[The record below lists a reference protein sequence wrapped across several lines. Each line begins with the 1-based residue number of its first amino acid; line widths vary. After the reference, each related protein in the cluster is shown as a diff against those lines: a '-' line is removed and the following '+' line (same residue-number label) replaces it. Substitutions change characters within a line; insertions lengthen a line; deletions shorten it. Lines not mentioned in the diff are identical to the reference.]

1 MKLLLINAVNVEE
14 EIETRYPPLGLAYL
28 SSYLKKHLP
37 GTIVKIVSAEISSE
51 LDSFKPDIVG
61 ISAVTQNFG
70 IATRYA
76 KEAKDKGY
84 LVVLGGVH
92 ISTLP
97 ESLPKYVDV
106 GVISEGEQ
114 TFLEILRR
122 YPQTDFESIEGVVF
136 WKDDTTLTT
145 TSPQELIEDL
155 DSIPFPDRDALRL
168 GKHAYIMTSRGCPF
182 KCRFC
187 SSARF
192 WGRARFAS
200 AEYVA
205 NEISLLVQEMG
216 IKRITIYDDLFTAKK
231 PRLRRLV
238 ELLEEKQITSRVKFS
253 CHSRV
258 DITDEEIISLLKR
271 MGVVSIGFG
280 LESGNERVLQ
290 FLKGESIHL
299 LDSVRATRLAKK
311 YGLFVNGSFIIGS
324 PDETEEEILDT
335 YNFMKKL
342 PLDLVDVYVITPF
355 PGTYFWEIASRKQLV
370 SHDMNWDKLNVNF
383 TKTGKNA
390 IILSDS
396 LSYDEI
402 LNLYRRFRR
411 FALLKIIMRSWRH
424 PFFADIPM
432 MLVKRIMGYL
442 CLIFKIK
449 PK

>member
-14 EIETRYPPLGLAYL
+14 EIETRYPPLGLACL

-155 DSIPFPDRDALRL
+155 D
-168 GKHAYIMTSRGCPF
+168 
-182 KCRFC
+182 
-187 SSARF
+187 
-192 WGRARFAS
+192 
-200 AEYVA
+200 
-205 NEISLLVQEMG
+205 
-216 IKRITIYDDLFTAKK
+216 
-231 PRLRRLV
+231 
-238 ELLEEKQITSRVKFS
+238 
-253 CHSRV
+253 
-258 DITDEEIISLLKR
+258 
-271 MGVVSIGFG
+271 
-280 LESGNERVLQ
+280 
-290 FLKGESIHL
+290 
-299 LDSVRATRLAKK
+299 
-311 YGLFVNGSFIIGS
+311 
-324 PDETEEEILDT
+324 
-335 YNFMKKL
+335 
-342 PLDLVDVYVITPF
+342 
-355 PGTYFWEIASRKQLV
+355 
-370 SHDMNWDKLNVNF
+370 
-383 TKTGKNA
+383 
-390 IILSDS
+390 
-396 LSYDEI
+396 
-402 LNLYRRFRR
+402 
-411 FALLKIIMRSWRH
+411 
-424 PFFADIPM
+424 
-432 MLVKRIMGYL
+432 
-442 CLIFKIK
+442 
-449 PK
+449 